1 MNTVTDIAPPITQL
15 EMSDTDIEF
24 AERIAKQLG
33 YEQYVYTSTSGLWG
47 VFCLNENPATW
58 RGNPQAL
65 KRGCII
71 KTAEFGF
78 MFVAGLDDLQLHDSA
93 EQERGIIR

>member
-1 MNTVTDIAPPITQL
+1 MTDK
-15 EMSDTDIEF
+15 DIEF

-33 YEQYVYTSTSGLWG
+33 YEQTAYTSTSGLWG
-47 VFCLNENPATW
+47 LFCLNENPATW

-65 KRGCII
+65 KRGCVI

-78 MFVAGLDDLQLHDSA
+78 LFVAGLDDLQLHKLAD
-93 EQERGIIR
+93 EERKVGA